1 LSRIADN
8 GNLSVIRN
16 GSILHSFREI
26 AMNKSIIVL
35 AILLITGLGAHA
47 TEAPTMDLGKTLFES
62 IELGSKGRAC
72 VTCHAQGKGLD
83 LVGDFN
89 DTELKDIINACL
101 RDAMGAKLISTES
114 QEMEALLVYVRSFQK
129 K

>member
-1 LSRIADN
+1 MTSDKGTLS
-8 GNLSVIRN
+8 LMRN
-16 GSILHSFREI
+16 ASILHSFREI

-35 AILLITGLGAHA
+35 AILLITALCAHA
-47 TEAPTMDLGKTLFES
+47 TEAPTMEFGKTLFES
-62 IELGSKGRAC
+62 TELGTRGRAC
-72 VTCHAQGKGLD
+72 VTCHAQGKGLS

-114 QEMEALLVYVRSFQK
+114 QEMEALLVYVRSFEQSK
-129 K
+129 